1 MLYIII
7 VNWNVREL
15 LAACLRSLQAHPAAT
30 HAQTVIVVDNASSD
44 GSVEM
49 LKRDFPDAHV
59 IANATNRGF
68 TGGNND
74 GLRYAQSLIHPQP
87 LPRGGGNPQAGVG
100 VSGAENYF
108 LLLNPDTEVTPGAL
122 DALLACAD
130 AQPNAGVVGPQLRYP
145 DGSLQSS
152 RRRFPSLKTALFES
166 TWLQSHAPR
175 KLLDDFYMRDLPD
188 DQPCECDWLVG
199 AALLIRASAIQQTGG
214 FDENFFMYSEELDLC
229 KRLHGAGWRVVY
241 CPSALITH
249 HEGKSSGQASARRMI
264 TFNTSKVKYFRK
276 HHGGAQA
283 GILRAALLGMFLWQ
297 MGLEAGKYILGSQR
311 PMRAGRIRAYAGVLR
326 SGLV

>member
-15 LAACLRSLQAHPAAT
+15 LSACLRSLRAHPAAT

-49 LKRDFPDAHV
+49 LKRDFPDVRV
-59 IANATNRGF
+59 IANAANRGF

-74 GLRYAQSLIHPQP
+74 GLRLAQGLAYPQP
-87 LPRGGGNPQAGVG
+87 LPAGGENPP
-100 VSGAENYF
+100 ENYF
-108 LLLNPDTEVTPGAL
+108 LFLNPDTEVMPGAL
-122 DALLACAD
+122 DALLACAQARED
-130 AQPNAGVVGPQLRYP
+130 VGAVGPQLRYP
-145 DGSLQSS
+145 DGSIQSS

-166 TWLQSHAPR
+166 TWLQSFAPR
-175 KLLDDFYMRDLPD
+175 KLLDEFYMRDTPD

-199 AALLIRASAIQQTGG
+199 AAILARAGAIQQTGG

-229 KRLHGAGWRVVY
+229 KRLRGAGWRVAY
-241 CPSALITH
+241 CPAAVITH

-264 TFNTSKVKYFRK
+264 HFNTSKVKYFRK
-276 HHGGAQA
+276 HHGAAQA
-283 GILRAALLGMFLWQ
+283 GALRLALLGMFLWQ
-297 MGLEAGKYILGSQR
+297 MGLEAGKYALGSQR
-311 PMRAGRIRAYAGVLR
+311 PMRAGRIRAYTGVLR
-326 SGLV
+326 SGLR